1 MRTTNVKESKKN
13 SGWFLAIPHE
23 DEKGFE
29 ALAYLRKNGY
39 FNTPLYRLNRNA
51 SQKQIVRYYLRFPQ
65 REHRRVISPTFT
77 EEERL
82 ERLDWENLH
91 KMRMLE
97 TKNRRLEKTIA
108 QLEAEKAE
116 WQKQIEEAEA
126 QAQYMDEAFE
136 YAIQCGLAPGWSE
149 LPDINQFGIEKD
161 KIGSEEF
168 VDQVA
173 KEIHGLKSGSN
184 ARFVTPDMSATLGRG
199 THVLIDIDKVPK
211 DLQVLLAKM
220 MDTLNN
226 HTLRISNLENC

>member
-1 MRTTNVKESKKN
+1 MKTTNVKQSKKN

-51 SQKQIVRYYLRFPQ
+51 SQKQIVRYYLRYPQ
-65 REHRRVISPTFT
+65 REHRRVINPTFT

-82 ERLDWENLH
+82 ERLDWETQQ

-97 TKNRRLEKTIA
+97 IKNRRLEKTIA
-108 QLEAEKAE
+108 QLEAENAKLRTEAME
-116 WQKQIEEAEA
+116 EEGLYDNEDVEQI
-126 QAQYMDEAFE
+126 
-136 YAIQCGLAPGWSE
+136 
-149 LPDINQFGIEKD
+149 
-161 KIGSEEF
+161 
-168 VDQVA
+168 
-173 KEIHGLKSGSN
+173 LKSPKYESWVKTAN
-184 ARFVTPDMSATLGRG
+184 ADEYPKLHTPNLNFVTPDMSATLGRG

-220 MDTLNN
+220 MDALNN
-226 HTLRISNLENC
+226 HTLRISRLENC